1 MKTVGGSRWVWT
13 WVGAGLVTMALAGC
27 GEAAA
32 PAVDAGWT
40 CTTATQCEDGV
51 FCNGVATCAP
61 SDPNADENGCLAA
74 EPRCALAQCDEAGR
88 RCLEFCGSVADVD
101 GDGHVSVACGGADC
115 DDTNAE
121 RFPGNPER
129 CDGLGLD
136 EDCDPLTLGSDVDE
150 DGFVAFACC
159 NRQSDGGL
167 ACGQDCND
175 GSDEVKPGAPEICNF
190 VDDDCDGTED
200 EELGA
205 VAYYPDCDGDLFGF
219 DAGVGMSACAQPSTP
234 PTVCGGRPG
243 AAWSDRST
251 DCDDSTASVNPN
263 RTELCAGGDDD
274 DCDGDLH
281 PNEDADGDGWIN
293 ASCGGT
299 DCDDDDIATFLGAP
313 ELCDG
318 RDNNCDGG
326 AFEEDLDGDGEL
338 GVGAGCV
345 GGPRA
350 AFPRTDCDDSNDL
363 VALGAPELC
372 DGIDNDCDE
381 DVDQVPDASAACP
394 GDAYACV
401 AGECLQ
407 CATCDLTGPNRT
419 YWYLLSELGATRFDG
434 LDLDDGPASTGCS
447 TDLTAPDGR
456 TQVDNIIGG
465 VIDLGANAF
474 GITVNEDLTDEILA
488 SDIVRVLEV
497 RGVDGCNDPEVE
509 VQLWQGRVPVGFGAL
524 AIAGGELVPGQRVD
538 LVGALPLGAFS
549 GSLDG
554 GMLTVENGYFEFGVE
569 PPTFDIETQ
578 LLFGPPHVEGR
589 LRVCAASH
597 ALSGGRIGGVVEAEL
612 WIEFLLSITAGSV
625 SESTIRGVAANL
637 VDIDLDRMPGDT
649 VKCEAVS
656 SGFSFQAVR
665 ATPGVRWAD

>member
-1 MKTVGGSRWVWT
+1 MWT
-13 WVGAGLVTMALAGC
+13 DW
-27 GEAAA
+27 
-32 PAVDAGWT
+32 
-40 CTTATQCEDGV
+40 
-51 FCNGVATCAP
+51 
-61 SDPNADENGCLAA
+61 
-74 EPRCALAQCDEAGR
+74 RC
-88 RCLEFCGSVADVD
+88 
-101 GDGHVSVACGGADC
+101 
-115 DDTNAE
+115 
-121 RFPGNPER
+121 
-129 CDGLGLD
+129 
-136 EDCDPLTLGSDVDE
+136 
-150 DGFVAFACC
+150 VAFACC

-175 GSDEVKPGAPEICNF
+175 GSDEVKPGAPGSGF
-190 VDDDCDGTED
+190 VDGLTAMVSWTT
-200 EELGA
+200 LGA
-205 VAYYPDCDGDLFGF
+205 VATSHPTRRGLFGF

-509 VQLWQGRVPVGFGAL
+509 VQLWQGRVPPRRRAHPGCTARENLLDPDTSPASKYLATSELKTAKAWARRRFLLRHLLGAH
-524 AIAGGELVPGQRVD
+524 QQ
-538 LVGALPLGAFS
+538 ALPRVASRRFRGWS
-549 GSLDG
+549 ENWGLDR
-554 GMLTVENGYFEFGVE
+554 V
-569 PPTFDIETQ
+569 TQ
-578 LLFGPPHVEGR
+578 RGR
-589 LRVCAASH
+589 RSARERRRT
-597 ALSGGRIGGVVEAEL
+597 LSGGAWHPGATEGDEGGTGADGRSRGRVGGAPARDRSSRAPTSQTMAPSTTHAGANVAPSGHVPVPDARLHAGAATRPLRGARRSAGGPPMGEAKSQ
-612 WIEFLLSITAGSV
+612 FTLLFERFA
-625 SESTIRGVAANL
+625 
-637 VDIDLDRMPGDT
+637 ID
-649 VKCEAVS
+649 C
-656 SGFSFQAVR
+656 
-665 ATPGVRWAD
+665 